1 VTLRAQLQRA
11 DRDLAALAVMAL
23 LSQGPRHTYDMH
35 RFMVDTRKDFVGG
48 LPRSLYHAVDKLE
61 RAGLVV
67 EAGTEHPSG
76 RPERV
81 RYALTD
87 AGRAELQRR
96 VALLLATPEP
106 DATLLYAAL
115 SFLGVL
121 SIAEAMTALR
131 ARVAGIDLQLARLDS
146 DVAEARGLPRVL
158 LLETEYERARLD
170 AERTW
175 TAGLLA
181 DLESGELAWPADL
194 AELRVPGTA

>member
-1 VTLRAQLQRA
+1 
-11 DRDLAALAVMAL
+11 MAL

-67 EAGTEHPSG
+67 EAGTEQPSG

-87 AGRAELQRR
+87 AGRAELKRR

-106 DATLLYAAL
+106 DATLLVAAL
-115 SFLGVL
+115 SFMGVL
-121 SIAEAMTALR
+121 GRTETMTALR
-131 ARVAGIDLQLARLDS
+131 ARLAGIDLQLARLDG
-146 DVAEARGLPRVL
+146 DLAEARGLPRVL
-158 LLETEYERARLD
+158 LVEAEYERARLE
-170 AERTW
+170 AERAW

-181 DLESGELAWPADL
+181 DLESGELAWPADFGDL
-194 AELRVPGTA
+194 PIPGAS